1 MKIVSTLLLAG
12 AVALGSGAAFA
23 QSSNGT
29 TSGNSSMTAPSTPNT
44 GATTTQG
51 DQKQA
56 TTPGAAKGKN
66 AKSKSKMTTGSG
78 TTKGTMTKGTMTK
91 GSTGSTSAKPSTQ
104 TDPAEKD
111 STGKDKKAVQ

>member
-1 MKIVSTLLLAG
+1 MKTVSTLLLAG

-78 TTKGTMTKGTMTK
+78 ATKGTMTK

-104 TDPAEKD
+104 TDPVEKD